1 MNVYP
6 IGDLAVGVSFQREFD
21 EVNYQTLLSYKYI
34 LDENPI
40 ENYVE
45 SIVTFT
51 ELCIY
56 FSSQNIDN
64 QNITRVNDFLKNIK
78 QEKGNFHPPTSRL
91 WDIPVCYDGED
102 LAWVADYC
110 QLSVS
115 EVIRLHTA
123 PIYKVY
129 MIGFL
134 PGFPYLGGLNEKL
147 YVPRKASPRLNVKAG
162 SVGLAG
168 EQTGIY
174 PLDSPGGWQLIGH
187 SDFKLF
193 EPNTNPPV
201 TLSAG
206 DTIKFYT
213 KI

>member
-1 MNVYP
+1 MNIYP
-6 IGDLAVGVSFQREFD
+6 IGDLAVGVSFQYEFD
-21 EVNYQTLLSYKYI
+21 EVNYQILLNYQRI

-40 ENYVE
+40 ANYIE
-45 SIVTFT
+45 SIVTYT

-56 FSSQNIDN
+56 FSSKNTDN
-64 QNITRVNDFLKNIK
+64 QNITRVNNFFKQIK
-78 QEKGNFHPPTSRL
+78 LDEGNFSSPSSRL
-91 WDIPVCYDGED
+91 WEIAVNYDGED

-147 YVPRKASPRLNVKAG
+147 YVPRKSNPRLNVKAG

-187 SDFKLF
+187 TDFRLF
-193 EPNTNPPV
+193 EPNATPPV

-206 DTIKFYT
+206 DRIKFY
-213 KI
+213 KK